1 MGLHGLAMPDPY
13 GLAQFTDPLLP
24 HNPTAE
30 QLLEA
35 LQLWGVPEDAYPPP
49 GSCEVNYKL
58 ELWEGKSMQV
68 FLRRQCFVI
77 KLWTTKTSYFSFFAS
92 LEFAIG
98 RMENP
103 IPPGQNVPNRGYNHC
118 NAVLSFGEAQ
128 MLAGWTTQG
137 VAMHSANHFKLHKQP
152 DQRYPPVL

>member
-1 MGLHGLAMPDPY
+1 MIQQCHQFMAVPVIQCFSDSAVSSPLDSMGLHGLAMPDPY

-68 FLRRQCFVI
+68 FLRRQCFV
-77 KLWTTKTSYFSFFAS
+77 TKPKTKKTLYFSFFAS
-92 LEFAIG
+92 PEFAIG
-98 RMENP
+98 PVENP
-103 IPPGQNVPNRGYNHC
+103 IPPGQNVPNRVYSHC
-118 NAVLSFGEAQ
+118 SAVL
-128 MLAGWTTQG
+128 
-137 VAMHSANHFKLHKQP
+137 V
-152 DQRYPPVL
+152 V